1 MPLGNEDDGVRLIL
15 QGYNS
20 DDPFQIPRRKDT
32 PRGKRFSF
40 IPFSVASFI
49 FPLVQC
55 VYHVAL
61 GVNMNV
67 TEREGLKGSNGR
79 GWKQPQQ
86 RRKDERRV
94 MGGEGKARDERS
106 WWKRQR
112 GKTPEAGNPGGS
124 VSSWWALKPADAA
137 CFPPSLPLLP
147 VPATAAFQAGTV
159 SVEDQARVVEEGT

>member
-1 MPLGNEDDGVRLIL
+1 MPLGNEGDGVRLIL

-20 DDPFQIPRRKDT
+20 GDPFQIPRRKDT

-49 FPLVQC
+49 FPFVQC

-79 GWKQPQQ
+79 QVETALAEE
-86 RRKDERRV
+86 DERPV
-94 MGGEGKARDERS
+94 MGGYGKARDKRS
-106 WWKRQR
+106 
-112 GKTPEAGNPGGS
+112 
-124 VSSWWALKPADAA
+124 
-137 CFPPSLPLLP
+137 
-147 VPATAAFQAGTV
+147 
-159 SVEDQARVVEEGT
+159 